1 MLFAIYRYILGILF
15 AQFRKS
21 SYLCTR
27 KSNNMEDANMSIE
40 DLIANVLDDISTKG
54 YSSVQ
59 PFVVG
64 EVEERMIEFAKV
76 NDIALGGNDLYMSA
90 KQLQHSMRASKGS
103 KGLNVSR
110 EDLIQFPNKRYGMDL
125 YYDGE
130 CFIYTDGVSKFI
142 VHPNYKMKISRPV
155 FVILFRF
162 IRPAERGYIVGE
174 SVDPY
179 VHDMLWII
187 RHRDAPVECAS

>member
-1 MLFAIYRYILGILF
+1 
-15 AQFRKS
+15 
-21 SYLCTR
+21 
-27 KSNNMEDANMSIE
+27 MEDANMSIE
-40 DLIANVLDDISTKG
+40 NLIANVLDDISTKG

-76 NDIALGGNDLYMSA
+76 NDIALGGYDLYMSA

-142 VHPNYKMKISRPV
+142 VHPNYKMKISREIV
-155 FVILFRF
+155 KNVNF
-162 IRPAERGYIVGE
+162 ITATKIKDPAEFTLSKYRNTKTDYN
-174 SVDPY
+174 
-179 VHDMLWII
+179 
-187 RHRDAPVECAS
+187 RD